1 MFAVIVVAFIIA
13 CFFAWFFTQKSK
25 EDERHLLIEKGYSP
39 SELPDRRSFN
49 ISFPWLK
56 IGSVVTTASFGA
68 VLGFFAVEYLNHIE
82 RDAAAGPAFLICVLL
97 FGGIGMIIAH
107 YIDKPNDNS

>member
-25 EDERHLLIEKGYSP
+25 EDERRLLIEKGYSP
-39 SELPDRRSFN
+39 SELPERSNFN
-49 ISFPWLK
+49 FRIPWLK
-56 IGSVVTTASFGA
+56 IGIVTTFVA
-68 VLGFFAVEYLNHIE
+68 VGGFAGGLTEFYLQSVKKSTEGFI
-82 RDAAAGPAFLICVLL
+82 FIFSMLL
-97 FGGIGMIIAH
+97 LGGIGLIVAH